1 MSFPERY
8 RKTLH
13 PFSPRHP
20 LPDRGTTSRL
30 RLLPAPEVRAL
41 YAGRLACPV
50 PVEWVL
56 PSPGWKSRCWW
67 ATISSPLPPRWC
79 PSGLGDQSFIP
90 EQTCPR
96 GPHAL
101 IRGDNWPEEGPR
113 GSLHRKGSSF
123 LANFNLP
130 LSECVHVFSVTA
142 GPRSS
147 VNSGISVWVQPS
159 VNSSCTSFLSHF
171 MDRSRRVQ
179 SPSYNLT
186 PCSAWG
192 EAHNL
197 AWCLWEPHC
206 NTYSQNKLC
215 LPSTLC
221 LSPCLCMLRE
231 WASEKTA
238 EIYLMPLRNLFYL
251 PPGFLKDNN
260 RKGNYWLHGPFSPFA
275 VTFSSLCN
283 TKKNPKRERD
293 RERARERENERE
305 SERARTNNGAPSSF
319 HPWMGTVF
327 LLLLVV
333 TQIIN
338 TLSVRKNTLK
348 F

>member
-1 MSFPERY
+1 M
-8 RKTLH
+8 
-13 PFSPRHP
+13 
-20 LPDRGTTSRL
+20 
-30 RLLPAPEVRAL
+30 
-41 YAGRLACPV
+41 
-50 PVEWVL
+50 PVERVL

-67 ATISSPLPPRWC
+67 ATISSPLPPRWS

-113 GSLHRKGSSF
+113 GSLHRKDSSF

-130 LSECVHVFSVTA
+130 LSEHVHAFSVRA
-142 GPRSS
+142 GPHSS
-147 VNSGISVWVQPS
+147 ANSGISVWVQPL
-159 VNSSCTSFLSHF
+159 VNSSCTSFLFHF
-171 MDRSRRVQ
+171 MDRSRLVQ

-186 PCSAWG
+186 PCSARG
-192 EAHNL
+192 EAQNL
-197 AWCLWEPHC
+197 AWCLWEPHWD
-206 NTYSQNKLC
+206 TYSQNKLC

-221 LSPCLCMLRE
+221 LSSCPCMLGE
-231 WASEKTA
+231 WASKKTA

-251 PPGFLKDNN
+251 APGFLKDNN
-260 RKGNYWLHGPFSPFA
+260 RKGNSWLHGPFSPFA

-283 TKKNPKRERD
+283 TKKNPKCFCYG
-293 RERARERENERE
+293 ASERETEREQERETTRE
-305 SERARTNNGAPSSF
+305 SERACTNNGAPSSF

-327 LLLLVV
+327 LLLLVA

-338 TLSVRKNTLK
+338 TLSVRKNTLT